1 MMKRLPIIVV
11 LTASALMAACSIV
24 PKSMGGSAA
33 YFEAETQISAQPI
46 AKTTRNPDVPA
57 DRVVI
62 QDEKGSALVQ
72 KVAFRPGVSSASV
85 EHLAK
90 GLGCSGRAGAALV
103 TDKGP
108 VEVYRLQCDN
118 GTSFLARCELR
129 QCRPMH

>member
-1 MMKRLPIIVV
+1 MKRLPMLVV

-24 PKSMGGSAA
+24 PKSMGGSAS
-33 YFEAETQISAQPI
+33 YFEAETQIAAPI
-46 AKTTRNPDVPA
+46 ARTTRNPDVPA

-72 KVAFRPGVSSASV
+72 KVEFRPGISSASV

-90 GLGCSGRAGAALV
+90 SFGCSGRAGAALV

>member
-24 PKSMGGSAA
+24 PKSMGGSAS

-46 AKTTRNPDVPA
+46 AKATRNPDVPA

-62 QDEKGSALVQ
+62 EDEKGSALAQ
-72 KVAFRPGVSSASV
+72 KIAFHSGVSSATV

-90 GLGCSGRAGAALV
+90 GFGCSGRAGAALV